1 MTLLQKKFNM
11 RYKVYAWLTLLS
23 TLPFLYSCHID
34 DSKKTADSAYEKGK
48 QAGYHEGFLA
58 GLEKGKQEGIRQEET
73 KQPKPLIIDILET
86 TLKSGTILFMLFFI
100 VMIIWMTSSKGYRKR
115 EVIQIHH
122 DLQAT
127 NEEIQLLRME
137 TSKIE
142 STISDL
148 STEVKETMIGLS
160 PSRFKATQKD
170 IQEK

>member
-34 DSKKTADSAYEKGK
+34 DSAKTTDIAY
-48 QAGYHEGFLA
+48 
-58 GLEKGKQEGIRQEET
+58 EKGKQEGIHQGET
-73 KQPKPLIIDILET
+73 KQPKPLIVDILET

>member
-11 RYKVYAWLTLLS
+11 RYKAYAWLTLLS

-34 DSKKTADSAYEKGK
+34 DSAKTTDIAYEKGK

-58 GLEKGKQEGIRQEET
+58 GLEKGKQEGIHQGET
-73 KQPKPLIIDILET
+73 KQPKPLIVDILET
-86 TLKSGTILFMLFFI
+86 TLKSGTILFML
-100 VMIIWMTSSKGYRKR
+100 IWMTSSKGYRKR